1 MYYYNPVLKFLMGGR
16 CDRCNRSIE
25 FRKDAV
31 FCTHFGSLPTIS
43 HRACAQLNFP
53 NAPPVV
59 LKIGVDM
66 LPLFFIVNL
75 LNLVIGIIA
84 LMWGIIELT
93 QPQDTSVYAP
103 VLPMGLLIGPF
114 MIGIGVV
121 LIARIQKLNKLIPPD

>member
-1 MYYYNPVLKFLMGGR
+1 
-16 CDRCNRSIE
+16 
-25 FRKDAV
+25 
-31 FCTHFGSLPTIS
+31 
-43 HRACAQLNFP
+43 
-53 NAPPVV
+53 
-59 LKIGVDM
+59 M
-66 LPLFFIVNL
+66 LPLFFIVNI

-114 MIGIGVV
+114 MIGIGGV